1 MRRLIAPIAA
11 ALIASA
17 VTAAAVDPL
26 AFWQSQSK
34 VAAPLDIRTD
44 RVRHSDAKARIKAAN
59 AVAAAR
65 HNVPIEFMDRLTM
78 RESGFRFV
86 RGPMT
91 QWGRAHGPHQ
101 ILCSTAASL
110 GEKDCNRLMW
120 DAERSADLSA
130 RYVRMGY
137 EATGSWKGAAAH
149 YHGGPNTRLW
159 GRKTAAYA
167 AAVGGRPVRYA
178 VNRNRNAPIPAAMSF
193 GPEIVP
199 ASAWTAQAFSVV
211 R

>member
-1 MRRLIAPIAA
+1 MSRLAVGV
-11 ALIASA
+11 ASA
-17 VTAAAVDPL
+17 LVASAITAAAVDPL
-26 AFWQSQSK
+26 AFWQAANTSP
-34 VAAPLDIRTD
+34 AAPLDIRPARAD
-44 RVRHSDAKARIKAAN
+44 KAAIKAAN
-59 AVAAAR
+59 QRAAAR
-65 HNVPIEFMDRLTM
+65 HNVPVEFMDRLTM

-86 RGPMT
+86 KGPQT
-91 QWGRAHGPHQ
+91 PWGRAHGPHQ

-110 GEKDCNRLMW
+110 GERDCNRLRY

-137 EATGSWKGAAAH
+137 EATGSWRGAAAH

-167 AAVGGRPVRYA
+167 AAVGGKPARYA
-178 VNRNRNAPIPAAMSF
+178 VNRNRNAPIPTALSF

-199 ASAWTAQAFSVV
+199 ASVFSARAYAVIQ
-211 R
+211 